1 MQWKEG
7 RGRQDMVQLF
17 LTVVVLAAT
26 FVLVVLSVTP
36 AR

>member
-26 FVLVVLSVTP
+26 VVLVVLSVTP

>member
-7 RGRQDMVQLF
+7 GGRHDMIQVS
-17 LTVVVLAAT
+17 LTVVVLAAA
-26 FVLVVLSVTP
+26 VALVVLSVTP